1 MANIFVSYARADEPQ
16 AKRVA
21 EALAAEGFQ
30 VWRDNELPAH
40 RAYAEVIEERL
51 KSAKAVVVLWSG
63 EAARSQ
69 WVRSEADLARHQGT
83 LVQVTLD
90 GTDPPMPFEQIQCAE
105 LMHWSG
111 QPSDAGWRKLLAS
124 VDSLANASPDT
135 RHNNRKATR
144 GLSVCVLPFANMSG
158 DAEQEYFSDGITED
172 ITTDLSKVS
181 ALEVIARNTAFLFK
195 GQSVDVCS
203 VARHLSVSHV
213 LEGSVRKAGSRVRI
227 SAQLIDGQTGSHV
240 WAKRYDRE
248 MTDIFDIQDEISRA
262 IVEALKVKLLPTEKQ
277 AIEQRGTTSVEA
289 YNLYLI
295 ARDCWASGNHGDR
308 HREERVVRLC
318 QRAVE
323 IDPAYAQAWALMAT
337 AQTTLRYGFGV
348 AGEDG
353 VASAKKALEIDP
365 TMVEAHCPLA
375 RGLIEQGKYDEA
387 ESVIA
392 RALKVDPDSWGV
404 HYEGSRLHNRQRQF
418 KQAVVHLERCVSL
431 VETDFYSA
439 GMLVSFYHAL
449 GDAVAEQR
457 AARIALERAE
467 SALTHDPN
475 NGSALSVGA
484 RSLACLGDDVRAR
497 EWVERGLLLDPD
509 NLNMR
514 YNFASMHAALWKDP
528 ETALALLE
536 PTLAKASGHLIR
548 WAEKI
553 DPDVDSIR
561 EDPKFKRMVSEA
573 KTRVRQN

>member
-1 MANIFVSYARADEPQ
+1 MANIFVSYARADEQQ

-21 EALAAEGFQ
+21 EALAAEGFE
-30 VWRDNELPAH
+30 VWRDDELPAH
-40 RAYAEVIEERL
+40 RAYAEVIEEQLR
-51 KSAKAVVVLWSG
+51 SANAVVVLWSG
-63 EAARSQ
+63 EAAKSQ

-90 GTDPPMPFEQIQCAE
+90 GTNPPMPFDQIQCAE
-105 LMHWSG
+105 LKQWNGLLSA
-111 QPSDAGWRKLLAS
+111 PGWKKLLAS
-124 VDSLANASPDT
+124 VASLASPGPDIPHDS
-135 RHNNRKATR
+135 RQATR
-144 GLSVCVLPFANMSG
+144 NLSICVLPFANMSG

-181 ALEVIARNTAFLFK
+181 ALEVIARNTAFQFK
-195 GQSVDVCS
+195 GQSVDVCA

-213 LEGSVRKAGSRVRI
+213 LEGSVRKAGSRLRI
-227 SAQLIDGQTGSHV
+227 SAQLIDGQTGGHV

-248 MTDIFDIQDEISRA
+248 ITDIFDIQDEISGA
-262 IVEALKVKLLPTEKQ
+262 IVEALKVKLLPTEKK

-295 ARDCWASGNHGDR
+295 ARDCWSSGNHGDR

-323 IDPAYAQAWALMAT
+323 IDPGYAQAWALMAS
-337 AQTTLRYGFGV
+337 AQTTLRYGFGL

-353 VASAKKALEIDP
+353 VAAAKKALEIDP
-365 TMVEAHCPLA
+365 TLVEAHCPLA
-375 RGLIEQGKYDEA
+375 RGLIEQGRYDEA

-392 RALKVDPDSWGV
+392 RALEVDSDSWGV
-404 HYEGSRLHNRQRQF
+404 HYEGSRLHNRQRHF
-418 KQAVVHLERCVSL
+418 KQSAIHLERCVTL
-431 VETDFYSA
+431 EETDFYSA
-439 GMLVSFYHAL
+439 GMLLSFYRAL

-467 SALTHDPN
+467 IALSHDPN

-484 RSLACLGDDVRAR
+484 RALACLGDDVRAR
-497 EWVERGLLLDPD
+497 EWMERGLLLDPD

-514 YNFASMHAALWKDP
+514 YNFASMHAALWKAP
-528 ETALALLE
+528 ETALTLLE
-536 PTLAKASGHLIR
+536 RTLAKASGHLIR
-548 WAEKI
+548 WAENI
-553 DPDVDSIR
+553 DPDIDSIR
-561 EDPKFKRMVSEA
+561 DDPRFKDMISKA
-573 KTRVRQN
+573 KTRARKS